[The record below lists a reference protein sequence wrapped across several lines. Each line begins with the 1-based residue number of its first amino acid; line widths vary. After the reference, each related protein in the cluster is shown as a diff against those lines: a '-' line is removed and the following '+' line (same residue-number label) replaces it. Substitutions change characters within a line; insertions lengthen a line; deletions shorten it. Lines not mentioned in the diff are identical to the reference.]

1 MAHTQIESRLPAPAL
16 RTRKALS
23 YSAHSELSATDEREL
38 RMRLARWS
46 RRFLGLPDAEFPD
59 AYQGAWRKVLDG
71 ERRGRSVRNLEHAL
85 RWGIHNSW
93 LEECRRR
100 RRRPTAPL
108 EETAPTAYR
117 TQAPPDPAEQV
128 ERLESARYLF
138 EAVGTIDELS
148 WRVVLLRRVW
158 GLSPAEVCSTLG
170 ISRRTYRTE
179 HARALTLIYK
189 RLSET
194 LAGQECAGRHDSL
207 RAVAASEAEGGLE
220 EEVGAHVRN
229 CSGCRRLLASMQRGE
244 PIAA

>member
-1 MAHTQIESRLPAPAL
+1 MAHTQVESRDVNPAVRPTEVPA
-16 RTRKALS
+16 RPHRQ
-23 YSAHSELSATDEREL
+23 LSAGEEREL
-38 RMRLARWS
+38 RLRLSRWS
-46 RRFLGLPDAEFPD
+46 RRFLGLPDAEFAD

-71 ERRGRSVRNLEHAL
+71 ERRGRAVRNLEHAL

-108 EETAPTAYR
+108 DETSPTAYR
-117 TQAPPDPAEQV
+117 SQAPADPAEQV

-158 GLSPAEVCSTLG
+158 GLSPAEICSTLG

-194 LAGQECAGRHDSL
+194 LAGQECAERHAAL
-207 RAVAASEAEGGLE
+207 RAVAAEDADAELE
-220 EEVGAHVRN
+220 QGVGAHVRN
-229 CSGCRRLLASMQRGE
+229 CSSCRRLLAAMQRSE
-244 PIAA
+244 PVAA

>member
-1 MAHTQIESRLPAPAL
+1 
-16 RTRKALS
+16 
-23 YSAHSELSATDEREL
+23 
-38 RMRLARWS
+38 
-46 RRFLGLPDAEFPD
+46 
-59 AYQGAWRKVLDG
+59 
-71 ERRGRSVRNLEHAL
+71 VRNLEHAL

-108 EETAPTAYR
+108 DETSPTAYR
-117 TQAPPDPAEQV
+117 SQAPPDPAEQV

-194 LAGQECAGRHDSL
+194 LAGQECAERQDAL
-207 RAVAASEAEGGLE
+207 RTVAADDADAGLRKD
-220 EEVGAHVRN
+220 VSAHVRN
-229 CSGCRRLLASMQRGE
+229 CSGCRRLLAAMQRSE
-244 PIAA
+244 PAAA